1 MQKRKIQRLLAVAGA
16 VVLISN
22 LCSQQVM
29 AAEFDIPGVDI
40 LQDQKREETPS
51 EPEEEIPYVLP
62 DLEGNGEGFTEQ
74 QVVTV
79 IDDTTTQDSG
89 IWMNQDGDDY
99 DGTSVMSEGI
109 YLLKRHHSAYDA
121 GSDKYILY
129 CGDNEV
135 YCNVPPDTL
144 LPRGEQLK
152 FEVPNDVTAN
162 LYCNGNLVEQWDQLR
177 DPGNYVL
184 QIKNTGNEQSA
195 YEFTILSDA
204 VNNLEEFWAP
214 KGFEIDFI
222 QLNGENLTL
231 IYSDYFKFSVDGR
244 YRIGWKN
251 EEIEKN
257 YVVEFTLDRVAP
269 TVTLNGVIGNAA
281 SCAVTLSD
289 LEAGAGVAYEVDG
302 EYHDWSEGEELTVPG
317 EYRLAVFDA
326 AGNYTMYEFTIHT
339 YLNGSAYMALGMIF
353 GAVIALFIYSRWL
366 RKNMRVG

>member
-1 MQKRKIQRLLAVAGA
+1 MTQ
-16 VVLISN
+16 
-22 LCSQQVM
+22 
-29 AAEFDIPGVDI
+29 
-40 LQDQKREETPS
+40 
-51 EPEEEIPYVLP
+51 YVLP
-62 DLEGNGEGFTEQ
+62 NLEENEAGYAEQ
-74 QVVTV
+74 QYVTI
-79 IDDTTTQDSG
+79 IDDSSIQDTG
-89 IWMNQDGDDY
+89 IWVNQDGEKDD
-99 DGTSVMSEGI
+99 GNSSMSDGI

-121 GSDKYILY
+121 GSDNYILY
-129 CGDNEV
+129 CGDDKV
-135 YCNVPPDTL
+135 HCNVPPDTL
-144 LPRGEQLK
+144 LPMGEQLK
-152 FEVPNDVTAN
+152 FEIPNTITAN
-162 LYCNGNLVEQWDQLR
+162 LYCNGNPVEQWDQIR

-184 QIKNTGNEQSA
+184 QLKNTSDEQTA
-195 YEFTILSDA
+195 YEFTILPDA

-231 IYSDYFKFSVDGR
+231 IYSDYFKYSVDGR
-244 YRIGWKN
+244 YRISWKN

-269 TVTLNGVIGNAA
+269 TVTLNGVLGNAA
-281 SCAVTLSD
+281 SSAVTLSD
-289 LEAGAGVAYEVDG
+289 LEEGASVAYELDG
-302 EYHDWSEGEELTVPG
+302 VYHDWSEGEELTVPG